1 MNPSVIERHWQ
12 KRADRAALSAL
23 TAHHFDAQ
31 REFYRPRKKSLRAAL
46 CSRRAGKT
54 RGGNESDVELAA
66 QTRDGRFLYVNETRA
81 EAKRLAWHG
90 ARGDGMMSLVR
101 DLGWIDSG
109 RAVPNESELTIR
121 FPAIN
126 SWIFLIGVDDDAAI
140 RKALGTPWNR
150 VRWDEA
156 QRIPSKFTTTIRETM
171 LVALLDY
178 GGEFLMTGTAER
190 RMSGMFYDVTRNDS
204 KLTGWDVHRWTMIQ
218 NPFWGRAKQI
228 NGQWFT
234 VWSVNDE
241 VVSGPHE
248 PEQLQAAILAARH
261 LTGVLGLQE
270 LLMAPMSRRST
281 RRSCAGL
288 RSPSGSA
295 RIRTSST
302 RSTSSRMPS
311 CSMRRIAYD
320 RMDSSMWSRHSRICR
335 VIGQTTCSR
344 WASISASPT
353 RLQW

>member
-1 MNPSVIERHWQ
+1 M
-12 KRADRAALSAL
+12 DRQRSGG
-23 TAHHFDAQ
+23 AQ
-31 REFYRPRKKSLRAAL
+31 R
-46 CSRRAGKT
+46 T
-54 RGGNESDVELAA
+54 R
-66 QTRDGRFLYVNETRA
+66 
-81 EAKRLAWHG
+81 
-90 ARGDGMMSLVR
+90 
-101 DLGWIDSG
+101 
-109 RAVPNESELTIR
+109 LTIR

-234 VWSVNDE
+234 VWTSTMRLSAVRTN
-241 VVSGPHE
+241 
-248 PEQLQAAILAARH
+248 
-261 LTGVLGLQE
+261 
-270 LLMAPMSRRST
+270 RSNC
-281 RRSCAGL
+281 RL
-288 RSPSGSA
+288 RFLPLD
-295 RIRTSST
+295 T
-302 RSTSSRMPS
+302 
-311 CSMRRIAYD
+311 
-320 RMDSSMWSRHSRICR
+320 
-335 VIGQTTCSR
+335 
-344 WASISASPT
+344 
-353 RLQW
+353 